1 MKIHPGRKAIALIL
15 ASVLFSTGAV
25 AAGHE
30 GHEDHEGHRKAAGK
44 AAEKATAPE
53 VEISRVQVDIPDVEL
68 LDQDGRKVKFASDV
82 IGDRLAV
89 IDVIYTTCPVVC
101 PILSA
106 IFSGLQEPLGDR
118 LGKEVSLVSISV
130 DPITDI
136 PPRLKEYAGR
146 YDARAGWIFLTG
158 DLRNI
163 TKVLKGLGGYTPDF
177 SQHPTMILVGDGRDG
192 GWTKFYGFPSPDQI
206 LEKVNELAAARRK
219 NPSPPAR

>member
-1 MKIHPGRKAIALIL
+1 MKSRAARTSTAMLLISMLIA
-15 ASVLFSTGAV
+15 SGAV

-30 GHEDHEGHRKAAGK
+30 GHGDHEAHGKEAGK
-44 AAEKATAPE
+44 AAKATAPE
-53 VEISRVQVDIPDVEL
+53 VEITPAQVDLPDVEL
-68 LDQDGRKVKFASDV
+68 LDQDGRKVKFGTDV

-106 IFSGLQEPLGDR
+106 ILSGLQEPLGER

-130 DPITDI
+130 DPNTDI

-146 YDARAGWIFLTG
+146 YDARPGWTFLTG
-158 DLRNI
+158 DPRNV

-177 SQHPTMILVGDGRDG
+177 SQHPTMFLVGDREG

-219 NPSPPAR
+219 NPSLPAR